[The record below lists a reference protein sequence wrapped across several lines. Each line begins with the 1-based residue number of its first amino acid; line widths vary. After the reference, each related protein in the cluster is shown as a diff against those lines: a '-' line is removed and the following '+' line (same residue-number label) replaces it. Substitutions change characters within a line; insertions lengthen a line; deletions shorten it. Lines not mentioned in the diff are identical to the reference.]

1 MTLKVHVYNIKYSKR
16 TSVISVTGPDA
27 LRNWM
32 EPKYINA
39 YGKHYADVS
48 NAENTADEV
57 LLEFDVNFSFMEDIF
72 NRLDQVEYRI
82 KLELKEKTGLDIEKF
97 NYKILNIA

>member
-1 MTLKVHVYNIKYSKR
+1 MTLKVHAYNIKYSKK

-27 LRNWM
+27 LRNWI

-39 YGKHYADVS
+39 YGKHYADVA
-48 NAENTADEV
+48 NADNIADEV
-57 LLEFDVNFSFMEDIF
+57 LLEFDVNYSFLEDVM
-72 NRLDQVEYRI
+72 NRLDQIEYRI
-82 KLELKEKTGLDIEKF
+82 KHEIQDRTGLDVEKF